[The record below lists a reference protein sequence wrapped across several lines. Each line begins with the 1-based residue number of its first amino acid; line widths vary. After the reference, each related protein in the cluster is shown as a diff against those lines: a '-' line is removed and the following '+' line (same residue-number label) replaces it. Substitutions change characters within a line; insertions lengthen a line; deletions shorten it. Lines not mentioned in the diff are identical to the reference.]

1 MIMTFFNKLGI
12 KKSLLLMILLAALAI
27 GICIYISTSYIVKG
41 VLSELV
47 ETNVDAELKATFRLM
62 DANYLLH
69 ENSNKIVINSTET
82 AVKLMGG
89 IQEHDEIIELNGVPT
104 KRWTVNGK
112 TINGSSLAET
122 IAHINDGG
130 AFTIFQK
137 TSQGYVRISTNVKSS
152 NGKNPLGSKMEHQA
166 VVKAIESHQD
176 YIGITDILGTP
187 YITHYHPIMKGNRI
201 IGMLFTGL
209 EYQKLMDENSRL
221 SSYKILEHG
230 EISWFTNGINKN
242 VDTKSSLVSLPDDVF
257 KNIMNFTKE
266 DEVNTLYYKD
276 KGENYVI
283 HFTYSKRSN
292 GYMCYKYPESDK
304 YNSLSKIMW
313 TIIITL
319 LLVITLLFI
328 SMTYYVNNLVQSI
341 GGEPSEV
348 EDMVMAFADGDLRMK
363 KVKTN
368 PTGILASCYKMANN
382 LRDMVGKLKEGAENI
397 GNSSNEINKTTQSL
411 SQTSNEQAATADQIV
426 QSVNFIQQEVANNAE
441 KRNETAAI
449 ADKIKADVEEVKH
462 SQQENLKAV
471 RNISEKIDIIND
483 IAFQTNILALNA
495 AVEAARAG
503 EHGKGFAVVA
513 AEIRKLAEKSKN
525 SANDIID
532 GANNTVHTTEIATV
546 KLEAIIPEVDK
557 CAEFVNEIAEAG
569 KNQLD
574 SINLIDESL
583 KQLNQ
588 SIQAN
593 AAASEEL
600 AVSAQVL
607 DEQADT
613 FKTANTFRL

>member
-47 ETNVDAELKATFRLM
+47 ETNVAAELKTAFRLM

-152 NGKNPLGSKMEHQA
+152 NGQNPLGSKMEHQA

-176 YIGITDILGTP
+176 YIGFTDILGTP
-187 YITHYHPIMKGNRI
+187 YITYYHPIMKGNRI

-230 EISWFTNGINKN
+230 EIAWFTTGINKN
-242 VDTKSSLVSLPDDVF
+242 VETKSSFVSLPDDVF

-283 HFTYSKRSN
+283 HFAYSKRSN
-292 GYMCYKYPESDK
+292 GYLCYKYPESDK

-532 GANNTVHTTEIATV
+532 GANNTVRTTEIATV